1 LEWGENFMQAHPIG
15 KFKELQVVFC
25 KHYQKVQ
32 TNEQVYIKLQM
43 IKQGG
48 NKKVEV
54 YYDRILKLANYLQ
67 H

>member
-1 LEWGENFMQAHPIG
+1 MQAHPIG

-43 IKQGG
+43 IK
-48 NKKVEV
+48 
-54 YYDRILKLANYLQ
+54 
-67 H
+67 